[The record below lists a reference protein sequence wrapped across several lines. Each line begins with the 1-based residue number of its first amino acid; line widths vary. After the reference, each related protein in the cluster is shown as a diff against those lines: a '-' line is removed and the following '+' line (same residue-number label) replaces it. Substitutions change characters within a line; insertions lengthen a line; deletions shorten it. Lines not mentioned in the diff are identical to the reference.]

1 MILYLVRE
9 YVMLNDEEMEEIIL
23 LTEYRSLRERY
34 VTSFFLKSNRSTITT
49 LLISREI
56 LYPTVRTRTPSMHRI
71 PVPGVLFISVGTVLN
86 TSI

>member
-9 YVMLNDEEMEEIIL
+9 YVMLNDEEKEIIL
-23 LTEYRSLRERY
+23 LIEYRSLRERY

-56 LYPTVRTRTPSMHRI
+56 LYPTVRTPSMHRI

>member
-1 MILYLVRE
+1 
-9 YVMLNDEEMEEIIL
+9 MLNDEEMEEIIL
-23 LTEYRSLRERY
+23 LIEYRSLRERY

-56 LYPTVRTRTPSMHRI
+56 LYPTMRTVMHRI

>member
-1 MILYLVRE
+1 MILYLVWQ

-23 LTEYRSLRERY
+23 LIEYRSLRERY

-56 LYPTVRTRTPSMHRI
+56 LYPSVLVHRLCIASLCPVSSLYPS
-71 PVPGVLFISVGTVLN
+71 VQC
-86 TSI
+86 